1 MPSNQGSRPSFDKI
15 VDMTRATKVEAPQS
29 RVEAKKNVGLAL
41 SFCESLLI
49 DTCQALIRDG

>member
-1 MPSNQGSRPSFDKI
+1 
-15 VDMTRATKVEAPQS
+15 MTRATKVEAPQS

-49 DTCQALIRDG
+49 DTCQALIGDG